1 MKARKYLKEMSRRR
15 IYLIAIMLLAGNV
28 CTAAFTKENDPYP
41 LFFLQKKLTAI
52 LINDNIAPPV
62 ASRDYVYAHLAAN
75 YILSGDT
82 KDKKWYASIAHFPKI
97 NIVSATPYSA
107 SLAASYA
114 FYEVARKLVYT
125 EKPLID
131 SFPVLLKWYKQNG
144 MDARLQE
151 SSKKVGQQ
159 VAAKIIAWMNTDGF
173 IDTRTMNKYVLL
185 SQPGKWQP
193 TSPGYFPAVEPHW
206 GKVRPMLVDNFAGSA
221 GFLPKAYDTSAKSNY
236 YVEAKNLYEASTHL
250 TAEEKKIAAFWDC
263 NPFALHPAGHAR
275 SFVKKISPGGHWM
288 SIAEIA
294 CKRKKK
300 SLQESSDVLSLLS
313 LTLFDGFIQ
322 TWKMKYTFN
331 TLRPETFIQQTGMNP
346 VWQPFIQAPPF
357 PEFPSGHAVVSMA
370 SANILTY
377 YFGENFAYTD
387 DTESMFGLASRDF
400 RSFKDAAKE
409 AGISRVYGGIHYPSS
424 CAKGEEIG
432 ATIATAILKL
442 VAAK

>member
-1 MKARKYLKEMSRRR
+1 MKARKYLKEMSLRRMH
-15 IYLIAIMLLAGNV
+15 LIVILLLAGKL

-41 LFFLQKKLTAI
+41 LFFLQKNLTAI

-62 ASRDYVYAHLAAN
+62 AAREYVYAHLAAN
-75 YILSGDT
+75 FILSGNIQQQ
-82 KDKKWYASIAHFPKI
+82 KLYASIPHFPQIKI
-97 NIVSATPYSA
+97 APVTPYSA

-131 SFPVLLKWYKQNG
+131 SFPVLLKWYKKNG
-144 MDARLQE
+144 IDAQLLE
-151 SSKKVGQQ
+151 SSKKIGQQ
-159 VAAKIIAWMNTDGF
+159 IAAKIIAWMNTDGF
-173 IDTRTMNKYVLL
+173 METRTMNKYVILT
-185 SQPGKWQP
+185 QPGNWQP
-193 TSPGYFPAVEPHW
+193 TPPGYFPAVEPHW
-206 GKVRPMLVDNFAGSA
+206 GKIRPMLINTFAGIA
-221 GFLPKAYDTSAKSNY
+221 GFIPKTFDTSLKSNY
-236 YVEAKNLYEASTHL
+236 YVEARNLYEANNHL

-275 SFVKKISPGGHWM
+275 SFVKKISPGGHWI

-294 CKRKKK
+294 CRSKKK
-300 SLQESSDVLSLLS
+300 NLQESSEVLTLISV
-313 LTLFDGFIQ
+313 TLFDAFIQ

-331 TLRPETFIQQTGMNP
+331 TLRPETYIQQTGMDP

-357 PEFPSGHAVVSMA
+357 PEFPSGHAVISMA

-377 YFGENFAYTD
+377 FFGDNFSYTD
-387 DTESMFGLASRDF
+387 DAESMFGLAPRDF

-409 AGISRVYGGIHYPSS
+409 ASVSRVYGGIHYPSS

-432 ATIATAILKL
+432 GTIATAILKL
-442 VAAK
+442 VSAK